1 MPGGNPVKNCKVVG
15 LLLKTVEISSD
26 IVLNSLTYDDHGP
39 NVGFNVR
46 TEKFEDLIE
55 SGVIDPAKT
64 VKCALQNAASAA
76 GTLLTTNCAVL
87 KKGGE

>member
-1 MPGGNPVKNCKVVG
+1 MFPSHDLDK
-15 LLLKTVEISSD
+15 D
-26 IVLNSLTYDDHGP
+26 
-39 NVGFNVR
+39 VGFNVR
-46 TEKFEDLIE
+46 TEKFEDLVE

-87 KKGGE
+87 RKGGE